1 MGSKG
6 NREAILERKRQAA
19 ERFVT
24 QLLKSP
30 ARPYIACVLLH
41 GSATSQRVRPES
53 DVDLL
58 VFRTDGSGVVEKAC
72 DEASFQVALEM
83 AESVEPLVYSVND
96 WRYPASYFLYRAV
109 RDGEVLYAMSAEELR
124 REEIRGLRELAAEY
138 LEGARE
144 LARKGRYRLA
154 VDLAYNAAE
163 LVVKGLVLLKA
174 ARLPKTH
181 GGLVGRFGELY
192 VRTGELP
199 ADLGRRLREA
209 LRYRNLARYDRAAV
223 IGPTEAEAV
232 IHLAEELGRALEER
246 NP

>member
-1 MGSKG
+1 MDDGG
-6 NREAILERKRQAA
+6 NREAILERKRRAA
-19 ERFVT
+19 EQFVT
-24 QLLKSP
+24 RLLESP
-30 ARPYIACVLLH
+30 ARPYVAYVLLH
-41 GSATSQRVRPES
+41 GSATSRRARPES

-96 WRYPASYFLYRAV
+96 WRHPASYFLYRAV
-109 RDGEVLYAMSAEELR
+109 RDGEVLYAMGVEELR
-124 REEIRGLRELAAEY
+124 REEIRGLQELAAEY

-144 LARKGRYRLA
+144 LVQKGRYRLA

-163 LVVKGLVLLKA
+163 LAVKGLVLLKA
-174 ARLPKTH
+174 ERLPKTH

-199 ADLGRRLREA
+199 ADVGRRLREA
-209 LRYRNLARYDRAAV
+209 LRYRNLARYDRAAA
-223 IGPTEAEAV
+223 IGPAEAEAV
-232 IHLAEELGRALEER
+232 VRLAEELGRMLEER
-246 NP
+246 RP